1 MENHIDEN
9 QQQETQEKNLSYRP
23 IKTTGVLCVYN
34 VFTIISMIGMIGFT
48 LSYGEMFFHSNFLA
62 SGGSSVQNIMSKTIS
77 IQKNAQVKLISC
89 PKCLKLPAGLVKSSM
104 ETGKL

>member
-1 MENHIDEN
+1 
-9 QQQETQEKNLSYRP
+9 
-23 IKTTGVLCVYN
+23 
-34 VFTIISMIGMIGFT
+34 MIGMIGFT

-104 ETGKL
+104 ETGKVLKKNVYLLKYCYHRLHEFCGRSLFCESQ